1 MKIYEVK
8 NASGKT
14 VNFARSFDQARAV
27 VREDNPTAKKIH
39 SNAEMTEFSSC
50 FCIYGI
56 DIKPDKEGILSK
68 LNSLLVEMG
77 DRSPAEPDTGTWDI
91 GDPVMA
97 EPIHEP
103 EPRPEPEPEPYSIGG
118 ISPAIE
124 YKGKGQG
131 TCLHCNKTV
140 GYVGGFPQVNP
151 PDAIR
156 DQ

>member
-1 MKIYEVK
+1 MRIYEVK

-14 VNFARSFDQARAV
+14 VNFARSFEQARAV

-56 DIKPDKEGILSK
+56 DIKPDKEGILHQ
-68 LNSLLVEMG
+68 LNRLLG
-77 DRSPAEPDTGTWDI
+77 SPWTQRMDELEEQRAEPEELAPSTR
-91 GDPVMA
+91 
-97 EPIHEP
+97 EP
-103 EPRPEPEPEPYSIGG
+103 EPFNVGG

-140 GYVGGFPQVNP
+140 GYVGGFPRVNP

>member
-1 MKIYEVK
+1 MRIYEVK

-14 VNFARSFDQARAV
+14 VNFARSFEQARAV

-56 DIKPDKEGILSK
+56 DIKPDKEGILHQ
-68 LNSLLVEMG
+68 LNRLLG
-77 DRSPAEPDTGTWDI
+77 SPWTQRMDELEEQRAEPEELAPST
-91 GDPVMA
+91 
-97 EPIHEP
+97 
-103 EPRPEPEPEPYSIGG
+103 REPEPYSIGG

>member
-1 MKIYEVK
+1 MRIYEVK
-8 NASGKT
+8 NIRTGKT

-77 DRSPAEPDTGTWDI
+77 DRSPAEPETWGV

-97 EPIHEP
+97 EPIVEPEP
-103 EPRPEPEPEPYSIGG
+103 EPRPEPEPYSIGG
-118 ISPAIE
+118 IS
-124 YKGKGQG
+124 
-131 TCLHCNKTV
+131 
-140 GYVGGFPQVNP
+140 
-151 PDAIR
+151 R
-156 DQ
+156 R

>member
-14 VNFARSFDQARAV
+14 VNFARSFEQARAV
-27 VREDNPTAKKIH
+27 VREDSPTAKKVYSGDMKDSF
-39 SNAEMTEFSSC
+39 SNGFN
-50 FCIYGI
+50 IYGI

-68 LNSLLVEMG
+68 LNSLLGE
-77 DRSPAEPDTGTWDI
+77 EPSQSDQ
-91 GDPVMA
+91 
-97 EPIHEP
+97 P
-103 EPRPEPEPEPYSIGG
+103 EPTPEPVPQPVAVETTTPIG

-124 YKGKGQG
+124 FTGKGQG

-140 GYVGGFPQVNP
+140 GYVGGFPRINP
-151 PDAIR
+151 PEEVR